1 VRTTGGSNVSPY
13 SLAVVPSTA
22 VRRRPFVLQEQQNN
36 STKHNDGI
44 AAGLLV
50 PSGAMNASR
59 CFHPLSAFS
68 LTASVIEDCHD
79 QVRKMSLA
87 DLRAKGLSCFFKKA
101 GPLR

>member
-1 VRTTGGSNVSPY
+1 
-13 SLAVVPSTA
+13 
-22 VRRRPFVLQEQQNN
+22 
-36 STKHNDGI
+36 
-44 AAGLLV
+44 
-50 PSGAMNASR
+50 MNASR

-87 DLRAKGLSCFFKKA
+87 DFAGERLVLLFFKKA